1 MKYNVGDKV
10 QIKSLD
16 WYNENKDE
24 DGIVELSTHIF
35 TPGMSQFCGKVMT
48 IKDVF
53 EDIDDNGIYY
63 MEEIDYDWTDEM
75 IECRLS
81 AAPKFQ
87 IGDVITDGSTILT
100 ILSIASNKYVVQDNF
115 EECGLLPFHSQV
127 KWELLKEFDNEETY
141 DFLKADK
148 PHPTKPR
155 VEDFLDMFND
165 TITLPEGFIFRDQNG
180 NIIDATKIVLEKKKP
195 YPKTYEEC
203 CAELNNYPFENGAD
217 GYKFELLSTFQNLI
231 ICRDAYWQ
239 IAGEEM
245 GLNRPWEPDGNP
257 VYAITRN
264 DGYIVHIETGG
275 NDEVLEFP
283 TAEMRDQFQN
293 NFNKEIEICK
303 NLL

>member
-10 QIKSLD
+10 RIKSLD

-35 TPGMSQFCGKVMT
+35 TPGMSQFCGKVVT
-48 IKDVF
+48 IEDVF
-53 EDIDDNGIYY
+53 EDIDDNVVYY
-63 MEEIDYDWTDEM
+63 IEEIDYDWTDEM
-75 IECRLS
+75 IE
-81 AAPKFQ
+81 
-87 IGDVITDGSTILT
+87 GH
-100 ILSIASNKYVVQDNF
+100 Y
-115 EECGLLPFHSQV
+115 EEENIDCEKCGLTRNSIRCLFM
-127 KWELLKEFDNEETY
+127 DNC
-141 DFLKADK
+141 
-148 PHPTKPR
+148 PHNKQKNIIEIP
-155 VEDFLDMFND
+155 EDYVIKD
-165 TITLPEGFIFRDQNG
+165 ENG
-180 NIIDATKIVLEKKKP
+180 NIIDTHKIVLEKKKP
-195 YPKTYEEC
+195 YTGYPKTYEEC
-203 CAELNNYPFENGAD
+203 CQYLGCDDKIPLKIIGEFT
-217 GYKFELLSTFQNLI
+217 KLI
-231 ICRDAYWQ
+231 NARNAYWK